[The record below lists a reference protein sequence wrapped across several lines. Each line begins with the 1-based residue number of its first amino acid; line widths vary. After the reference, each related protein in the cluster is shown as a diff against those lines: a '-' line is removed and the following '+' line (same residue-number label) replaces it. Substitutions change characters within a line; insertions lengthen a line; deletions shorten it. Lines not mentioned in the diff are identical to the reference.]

1 MTVVNFRRDVH
12 WLNNLQN
19 SENEVLV
26 FLHSGD
32 GLSVTVPRSLL
43 VASSELLKDL
53 LHDTCVHVDVHV
65 SLAGVD
71 ANTLSMFSELL
82 RSGKVKRAIDKN
94 LSDTSHRNLTRLLRS
109 LFSPIGLVS
118 QQEVHVNENDINQN
132 CSAQAKDGQKYQQ
145 PISLN
150 KRRKSLAGPRSK
162 VSNQNGDLVN
172 ESNAEILQVF
182 QETVP
187 RENDRRFIVSGIATS
202 TPRTSPVRPSTLAHV
217 AKGRRSS
224 INPKDL
230 NVDQSPNVVKVK
242 AEVIDNEFDSIL
254 KRGLNEAGYDKK
266 NDVELVAFVCP
277 FCKREFRRHHALKD
291 HVNRF
296 HPESGK
302 KQTKIECNLCK
313 MQFISKGGLTYH
325 NRIKHKN
332 NNMVRPQEFI
342 KPTAQ
347 IRSNDPKSK
356 SKNKSSS
363 KSNSK
368 DSRISKVKSKTTKI
382 KKVCSEFNSDDQAKN
397 TTNDMTAE
405 HESQLQYHCDN
416 CSEIYDEAGK
426 EDHEIKTGHKE
437 FTKFRAPRLPQIEF

>member
-1 MTVVNFRRDVH
+1 M
-12 WLNNLQN
+12 
-19 SENEVLV
+19 LV
-26 FLHSGD
+26 FLHSED
-32 GLSVTVPRSLL
+32 GLSVSVPRSLL
-43 VASSELLKDL
+43 VASSELLKEL
-53 LHDTCVHVDVHV
+53 LHDMCAHVDVHV

-109 LFSPIGLVS
+109 LFSPIWLVS
-118 QQEVHVNENDINQN
+118 QQEVHVNETDINQN
-132 CSAQAKDGQKYQQ
+132 FSTQAKDGQKYQQ
-145 PISLN
+145 PISLK

-162 VSNQNGDLVN
+162 VCNQNVDLVN

-187 RENDRRFIVSGIATS
+187 RESLRRFIVSGIATS
-202 TPRTSPVRPSTLAHV
+202 TPRTSPVRPSTSAHV
-217 AKGRRSS
+217 DKGRRSS
-224 INPKDL
+224 INRRDM
-230 NVDQSPNVVKVK
+230 NVDLSPKVDKVK
-242 AEVIDNEFDSIL
+242 AEAIDNEFDRIL
-254 KRGLNEAGYDKK
+254 ERGLNEAGYDKK
-266 NDVELVAFVCP
+266 NDVEVISFACP

-302 KQTKIECNLCK
+302 KQTKIECKLCN
-313 MQFISKGGLTYH
+313 MQFISKGGLSNH
-325 NRIKHKN
+325 NRVKHKN

-347 IRSNDPKSK
+347 IRSNDPKRKSKDKSSSNSK
-356 SKNKSSS
+356 SKNS
-363 KSNSK
+363 KFNSK
-368 DSRISKVKSKTTKI
+368 DSTTSKAKSKTAKI
-382 KKVCSEFNSDDQAKN
+382 KKVCSEFNSDDQAQN

-426 EDHEIKTGHKE
+426 EDHEIKTGHKA